1 MNTKIETVVV
11 EPVEIF
17 TIHSTYQQLSSKD
30 KRRTLKTLIKWSI
43 KEWIKNW

>member
-11 EPVEIF
+11 EPVQLF
-17 TIHSTYQQLSSKD
+17 TIHSTYQQLSRKD
-30 KRRTLKTLIKWSI
+30 KRCMLKTLIKWSI